1 MALVASSQ
9 PNKALKLFSS
19 KLYKIRARPLD
30 FLVQN
35 FRPFTTPTGVRMRL
49 AGGWEGLN
57 WFAIFKHIF
66 LSNHDSVFDSV
77 WTSMLFRINATKR
90 DLICI
95 YFTYF
100 YYLKKNQHLKCVTS
114 TFCGYLFHI
123 LRILFQH
130 FKFKCELFLECWISL
145 CKMLDLI
152 FQNVE
157 YTRNQKQNSNYK

>member
-1 MALVASSQ
+1 MVLVVSSQ

-30 FLVQN
+30 FLIQN

-66 LSNHDSVFDSV
+66 VSNHDFVFDSV

-100 YYLKKNQHLKCVTS
+100 YYLKKINIWNVLLRHFVDTYS
-114 TFCGYLFHI
+114 TFCVYCFN
-123 LRILFQH
+123 
-130 FKFKCELFLECWISL
+130 ISSL
-145 CKMLDLI
+145 SVNFFFRML
-152 FQNVE
+152 
-157 YTRNQKQNSNYK
+157 NYFM